1 VLKKIQLFIV
11 VTFSNAA
18 LQSLILFFK
27 ACNEA
32 WYISMIYTF
41 FVVTSALL
49 KRLLGD
55 DREVMLVIVS
65 VQQWWRH

>member
-1 VLKKIQLFIV
+1 
-11 VTFSNAA
+11 
-18 LQSLILFFK
+18 
-27 ACNEA
+27 
-32 WYISMIYTF
+32 MIYTF